1 MIIEDQSDVI
11 AWLARQSKQPNAPD
25 TERIETHIS
34 EIFLTGDR
42 AYKLKRAV
50 KLPYADFSTP
60 QIRLRACEKELALNA
75 ATSPEIYIRVRRI
88 TRDGTELAFDG
99 SGELVDSVVE
109 MHRFKQERILDQMAL
124 DGQLTSEIMSV
135 LAREI
140 AVSHA
145 NALVVQQDG
154 VANIENILDINRAG
168 FGQSGVF
175 SETEIEHIDQKF
187 RAGLQNLAPILKQ
200 RADRGCIKRCHGD
213 LHLRNIC
220 MFNRRP
226 QLFDCIDFNDELATV
241 DVLYD
246 IAFLAMDLWH
256 RDMRDFA
263 SLVVNQYLDRSNE
276 EDGYA
281 CFPYFIAL
289 RAAVRAHVLAT
300 QAQDA
305 TSDEAAETIREARS
319 YHDLALS
326 LLEPQQAR
334 LIAIGG
340 LSGSGKSTVATK
352 IAPLVG
358 PAPGARMIESDRTR
372 KAMFNVEP
380 ESCLPES
387 AYTQEVSDKVYGM
400 MSARAADLLAT
411 GCSVVADAVFDVPD
425 RRRII
430 EDTATRATVPFDGI
444 WLQADPDI
452 LKHRVETRPKTASD
466 ATGKVLR
473 MQLSRDRGSMSWK
486 KITTAGSVENTISET
501 RRLLGV

>member
-1 MIIEDQSDVI
+1 
-11 AWLARQSKQPNAPD
+11 
-25 TERIETHIS
+25 
-34 EIFLTGDR
+34 
-42 AYKLKRAV
+42 
-50 KLPYADFSTP
+50 
-60 QIRLRACEKELALNA
+60 
-75 ATSPEIYIRVRRI
+75 
-88 TRDGTELAFDG
+88 
-99 SGELVDSVVE
+99 
-109 MHRFKQERILDQMAL
+109 
-124 DGQLTSEIMSV
+124 
-135 LAREI
+135 
-140 AVSHA
+140 
-145 NALVVQQDG
+145 
-154 VANIENILDINRAG
+154 
-168 FGQSGVF
+168 
-175 SETEIEHIDQKF
+175 
-187 RAGLQNLAPILKQ
+187 
-200 RADRGCIKRCHGD
+200 
-213 LHLRNIC
+213 
-220 MFNRRP
+220 MFNGRP

-246 IAFLAMDLWH
+246 LAFLAMDLWH
-256 RDMRDFA
+256 RGMRDFA

-305 TSDEAAETIREARS
+305 TSDEAAEKIREARS

-358 PAPGARMIESDRTR
+358 LAPGARMIESDRTR
-372 KAMFNVEP
+372 KAMFSVEP

-400 MSARAADLLAT
+400 MSKRAANLLKT
-411 GCSVVADAVFDVPD
+411 GCSVVADAVFDVPE
-425 RRRII
+425 RRRMI
-430 EDTATRATVPFDGI
+430 EDTATQASVPFDGI
-444 WLQADPDI
+444 WLQADHDI

-466 ATGKVLR
+466 ATGKVLI
-473 MQLSRDRGSMSWK
+473 MQLSRDPGSMNWE
-486 KITTAGSVENTISET
+486 KITTAGSVENTISKT

>member
-1 MIIEDQSDVI
+1 MIVEDQSDVI
-11 AWLARQSKQPNAPD
+11 AWLARQSTQPNAPD
-25 TERIETHIS
+25 TKRIETHIS
-34 EIFLTGDR
+34 EVFLTGDR

-88 TRDGTELAFDG
+88 TRDGTGLAFDG

-145 NALVVQQDG
+145 NAPVVQQDG

-187 RAGLQNLAPILKQ
+187 RAGLQNLAPILTR
-200 RADRGCIKRCHGD
+200 RANRGCIKRCHGD
-213 LHLRNIC
+213 MHLRNIC
-220 MFNRRP
+220 MFNGRP

-263 SLVVNQYLDRSNE
+263 SLVVNQYLDRSDE
-276 EDGYA
+276 EDGYP

-300 QAQDA
+300 QSKDA
-305 TSDEAAETIREARS
+305 PRDGAADKIREARS

-326 LLEPQQAR
+326 LQEPQRAR

-340 LSGSGKSTVATK
+340 FSGSGKSTVAAQ

-387 AYTQEVSDKVYGM
+387 AYTPEVSDKVYGM